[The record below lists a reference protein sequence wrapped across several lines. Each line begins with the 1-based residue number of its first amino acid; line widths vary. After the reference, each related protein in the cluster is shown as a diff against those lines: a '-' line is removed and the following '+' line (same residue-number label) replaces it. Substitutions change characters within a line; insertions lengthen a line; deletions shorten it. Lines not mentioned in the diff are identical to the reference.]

1 MNVLFFILRRLGY
14 GVLILFGLS
23 VLIFTI
29 SRVMPGDPAR
39 LALGSGASKEAVER
53 LAKEMYLDKPLYT
66 QYYYW
71 MRDAVRGDFGKSL
84 YSKGQVIDDIKRT
97 FPATLELALFAMVL
111 SIGIGQFLGI
121 MAARYHGTW
130 IDNVARLVAYVGVVT
145 PNFALAL
152 LLLMFF
158 GYFTHFLPTI
168 GRLSAYLAPPATV
181 TGFYTIDALLALRF
195 DVFFNTLA
203 HMLLPAIALAWA
215 SLAQES
221 RITRSTMIKTL
232 SSDYILSDLA
242 SGFPNRIITFKYA
255 LRPSLT
261 PTISIMGPDLA
272 YIIVNA
278 FLVEKVFSWPG
289 FARYGL
295 DVIINKDL
303 NAVMAV
309 VLILGTLFVLA
320 NIIADL
326 VNGFV
331 DPRTRLRRGR

>member
-1 MNVLFFILRRLGY
+1 
-14 GVLILFGLS
+14 
-23 VLIFTI
+23 
-29 SRVMPGDPAR
+29 
-39 LALGSGASKEAVER
+39 
-53 LAKEMYLDKPLYT
+53 
-66 QYYYW
+66 
-71 MRDAVRGDFGKSL
+71 
-84 YSKGQVIDDIKRT
+84 
-97 FPATLELALFAMVL
+97 
-111 SIGIGQFLGI
+111 
-121 MAARYHGTW
+121 
-130 IDNVARLVAYVGVVT
+130 
-145 PNFALAL
+145 
-152 LLLMFF
+152 
-158 GYFTHFLPTI
+158 
-168 GRLSAYLAPPATV
+168 
-181 TGFYTIDALLALRF
+181 
-195 DVFFNTLA
+195 
-203 HMLLPAIALAWA
+203 MLLPAIALAWA

-242 SGFPNRIITFKYA
+242 CGFPNRVITFKYA

-295 DVIINKDL
+295 NVIINKDL

-309 VLILGTLFVLA
+309 VLILGTIFVLA

-326 VNGFV
+326 VNGFI